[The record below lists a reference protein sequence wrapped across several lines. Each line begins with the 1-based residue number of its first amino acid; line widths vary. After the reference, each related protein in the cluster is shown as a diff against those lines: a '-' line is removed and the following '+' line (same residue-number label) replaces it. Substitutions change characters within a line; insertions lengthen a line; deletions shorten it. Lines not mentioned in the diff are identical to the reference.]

1 LLGYQF
7 RNGKLVKWSHLM
19 SLRTPAE
26 LAASEDLPFPTSE
39 EVEIQSGSESEVN
52 AVGTII
58 QQMITVPGG
67 GISYNRESGKVEFL
81 LNQRT
86 SEDRSLA
93 IRNMT
98 KLIETVNDIGYFP
111 DITEGMEG

>member
-39 EVEIQSGSESEVN
+39 EVEI
-52 AVGTII
+52 
-58 QQMITVPGG
+58 
-67 GISYNRESGKVEFL
+67 
-81 LNQRT
+81 
-86 SEDRSLA
+86 
-93 IRNMT
+93 
-98 KLIETVNDIGYFP
+98 
-111 DITEGMEG
+111 